1 MQQRKVFIKEMLGVL
16 EEEGIEPELK
26 ELILTKMVCFGPT
39 PVAGTN
45 ILVSKLVKPGHSFL
59 DKADLYELGDDDQ
72 EWILDKNI
80 TDLLD

>member
-1 MQQRKVFIKEMLGVL
+1 
-16 EEEGIEPELK
+16 
-26 ELILTKMVCFGPT
+26 MVCFGPT